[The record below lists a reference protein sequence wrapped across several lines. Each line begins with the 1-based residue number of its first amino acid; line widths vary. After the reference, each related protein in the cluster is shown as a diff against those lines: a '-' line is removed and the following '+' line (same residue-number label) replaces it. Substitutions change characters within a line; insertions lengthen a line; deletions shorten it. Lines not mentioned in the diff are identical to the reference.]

1 MVLARSL
8 VAFVQMI
15 FFGDQCIL
23 HQPVEEWPVCDVLI
37 AFHSVGFP
45 LGKVSSLMASCAEM
59 LSFKGFRVSLF
70 ADFSLFCA
78 S

>member
-1 MVLARSL
+1 VTKYTVLTPASCSL
-8 VAFVQMI
+8 SLFVQMI

-45 LGKVSSLMASCAEM
+45 LGKVSSVAIVC
-59 LSFKGFRVSLF
+59 
-70 ADFSLFCA
+70 
-78 S
+78 